1 MSRVGQSPV
10 NIPAGVDVS
19 IAGGILTAKG
29 KLGTQTVPLASNVD
43 VAVQDGQV
51 LVNPRNETK
60 KARMMWGTTRN
71 LVNNAVLGVS
81 QGFTK
86 RLEVNGI
93 GYRAQLQGKKL
104 NLQLGFS
111 HDVSFQVPEGIKIE
125 IEGDRGNVIAI
136 SGADKRAVGQVASKI
151 RGIRKPEPYKGKG
164 VKYADEIIVRKE
176 GKKK

>member
-10 NIPAGVDVS
+10 NIPSGVDVS
-19 IAGGILTAKG
+19 IAGGTLTAKG
-29 KLGTQTVPLASNVD
+29 KLGTQTVPLTANVE
-43 VAVQDGQV
+43 VVIEDGKV
-51 LVNPRNETK
+51 LVKPRNETK

-81 QGFTK
+81 EGFTR

-111 HDVSFQVPEGIKIE
+111 HDVSFEVPEGIKVE

-164 VKYADEIIVRKE
+164 VRYSDETVLRKE